1 MNFWLRL
8 KNIFSKES
16 AIVEDTVEVRR
27 LKLNQK
33 ELKLL
38 AMIEGCHLRIKDY
51 TMAIEDKSVP
61 MTQEKEEKLKIF
73 IGNEYRTIEF
83 LKKKIEKLKKE
94 MI

>member
-1 MNFWLRL
+1 
-8 KNIFSKES
+8 
-16 AIVEDTVEVRR
+16 
-27 LKLNQK
+27 
-33 ELKLL
+33 
-38 AMIEGCHLRIKDY
+38 MIEGCHLRIKDY